1 MKTRRM
7 SPNDMDRR
15 VARYADLKPT
25 TFQKD
30 AAQAERATNIN
41 PEALDLME
49 FGHSRQLLTIIGL
62 DTGDTAITRDAPIV
76 GAGGMTMTYA
86 ICPPGTG
93 PPLHAHRVTFETF
106 TVLQGILNSRTTMMA
121 ANRWSWNLLSVIS
134 IPPEVVRTFRNVSE
148 GQGILQVVI
157 TGGVHDRGTW
167 TSRRKLVNRYKR
179 SGMTLSG
186 TFSGWV
192 FHSPLV
198 TRPTDD
204 AAGGARSTGARRI

>member
-30 AAQAERATNIN
+30 AAQAEEAANIN

-76 GAGGMTMTYA
+76 GAGEMTMTYA

-106 TVLQGILNSRTTMMA
+106 TVLEGLFELTYNDDGSESMV
-121 ANRWSWNLLSVIS
+121 LEPFDVIS
-134 IPPEVVRTFRNVSE
+134 IPPEVVRTFRNVSN
-148 GQGILQVVI
+148 GRGILQVVI
-157 TGGVHDRGTW
+157 TGGVHDRGDLDFSVEVGESLQAFGHDT
-167 TSRRKLVNRYKR
+167 LRYFQR
-179 SGMTLSG
+179 LG
-186 TFSGWV
+186 FS
-192 FHSPLV
+192 F
-198 TRPTDD
+198 T
-204 AAGGARSTGARRI
+204 ARDEADS